1 MRYPSVTRWSV
12 WEQGRDLGEERAE
25 RRGRAWIVVG
35 RVVRAG
41 VEKVIVSK
49 GRSRPRH
56 NIAQRP
62 SHHITSDPRSRP
74 WPPLIVP
81 LSKISDRHIP
91 FDRYDRWSPP
101 TFVTML
107 QLQRY
112 NGPLRRKY
120 SHTIGINVA
129 GLGTHGAPV
138 KRFIKPL
145 PNRSNMEQIVG
156 HPLNDRSP
164 VKVLFFGNRFRNRK

>member
-49 GRSRPRH
+49 GRSRARH

-62 SHHITSDPRSRP
+62 SDHITSYPRSRP

-81 LSKISDRHIP
+81 LTKISDRHIP

-101 TFVTML
+101 PPTFVTVTTL
-107 QLQRY
+107 QW
-112 NGPLRRKY
+112 PT
-120 SHTIGINVA
+120 S
-129 GLGTHGAPV
+129 
-138 KRFIKPL
+138 
-145 PNRSNMEQIVG
+145 E
-156 HPLNDRSP
+156 
-164 VKVLFFGNRFRNRK
+164 KVLPHDRNKCRRARYTRRAGQTIHQTVT